1 MRPLLPRV
9 LAEMF
14 GTFVLIFFGCGA
26 VVMNSFPGADY
37 GVFGIAVVH
46 AIALAIAI
54 SATAAISGG
63 HCNPAVTIGLLSIKK
78 SAPAD
83 AFAYVVAQV
92 AGGLLGAMLVKTLL
106 APNVGRV
113 VNFGA
118 PALHNTMT
126 FGTGIA
132 LEAILTFFLMS
143 AVMAT
148 AVSKSAPKIA
158 GFGIGLTLIPAIV
171 AGGPLTGAALNPAR
185 AFGPAIIA
193 GNMQAQAVWW
203 IGPIVGAVAAA
214 MLWNYVLLAKEDTTG

>member
-26 VVMNSFPGADY
+26 AVMNSFPNAQY

-54 SATAAISGG
+54 SATAAVSGG
-63 HCNPAVTIGLLSIKK
+63 HCNPAVTIGLLTIKK
-78 SAPAD
+78 ISPAD
-83 AFAYVVAQV
+83 AFAYIVAQL
-92 AGGLLGAMLVKTLL
+92 AGGLLGALLVKTLL
-106 APNVGRV
+106 APNVGRIV
-113 VNFGA
+113 GFGA
-118 PALHNTMT
+118 PTLHNTMT
-126 FGTGIA
+126 FTTGIA
-132 LEAILTFFLMS
+132 LEALLTFFLMS

-171 AGGPLTGAALNPAR
+171 VGGPLTGGALNPAR
-185 AFGPAIIA
+185 AFAPAIIA

-203 IGPIVGAVAAA
+203 IGPILGAVVAAL
-214 MLWNYVLLAKEDTTG
+214 LWNYVLLAKEDVA